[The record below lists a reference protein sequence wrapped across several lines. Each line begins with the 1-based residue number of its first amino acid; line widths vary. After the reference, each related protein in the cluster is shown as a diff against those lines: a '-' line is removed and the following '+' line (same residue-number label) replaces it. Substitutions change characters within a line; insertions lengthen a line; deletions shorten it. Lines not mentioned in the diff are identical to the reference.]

1 MNFVTEVLT
10 KIMQGSGFAALD
22 WKTALMLF
30 IACVLLYMGIGKGF
44 EPLLLVPIAF
54 GMLGLSGFFHKRSDG
69 LIPGYIVGVF
79 GRLVCSVLSGVIF
92 FAEYAEG
99 TGLSPFAY
107 SLAYNLA
114 YMGGEAMLTCVLL
127 ILPPVRNAIG
137 YIRRF
142 VLSE

>member
-1 MNFVTEVLT
+1 MNATWQQLVM
-10 KIMQGSGFAALD
+10 IGIS
-22 WKTALMLF
+22 
-30 IACVLLYMGIGKGF
+30 CVLIYLAIAKQY
-44 EPLLLVPIAF
+44 EPLLLLPIAF